1 MFLQILML
9 TRQNK
14 CHAAYFFNTC
24 VFPNG
29 FLCSEVLTECVVL
42 WMQERQSWKATQ
54 QGDLPGMPGNSSA
67 WGRLIHGTSEI
78 GSTLARLLTDTSAE
92 RDMVTSWVLYT
103 SQRSNVEETL
113 KVT

>member
-54 QGDLPGMPGNSSA
+54 RGDLPGLPGNSSA
-67 WGRLIHGTSEI
+67 RGRLICGTSEV
-78 GSTLARLLTDTSAE
+78 GSTLARLLTDTSTE
-92 RDMVTSWVLYT
+92 RDNVLPGSFILPREAT
-103 SQRSNVEETL
+103 WKRP
-113 KVT
+113 

>member
-29 FLCSEVLTECVVL
+29 FLCLEVLTECVVL
-42 WMQERQSWKATQ
+42 WMHKGQKWKATQ
-54 QGDLPGMPGNSSA
+54 RGDFTRVAWEQQCLGQVDPWNSRSRFNPG
-67 WGRLIHGTSEI
+67 
-78 GSTLARLLTDTSAE
+78 
-92 RDMVTSWVLYT
+92 
-103 SQRSNVEETL
+103 
-113 KVT
+113 